1 MKNKIKP
8 FIQRLIKE
16 NIYYIIGNIFIF
28 ALIIIAIKIGLTESS
43 SYNEKIKTLKTELGP
58 LQNEVNLMQTT
69 IPSSDKLDED
79 LKFLNTL
86 IPNAE
91 DYFSIIYSLEKLS
104 QKTNFI
110 VTSYSVNV
118 GNSTSE
124 TLRLSVTGTGDSQS
138 FIEFLK
144 RYNFEG
150 DRLITSDKIKLD
162 PNFSGSLT
170 IDLTFYAKKT
180 EANNKL
186 DMSAN
191 SNIYKELETLKTK
204 INFNF
209 DNSVATN
216 SADLNYPKKTNPF

>member
-110 VTSYSVNV
+110 ITSYSVNV

-170 IDLTFYAKKT
+170 IDLTFYTKKT

-209 DNSVATN
+209 NNSVATS